1 MNHPDTN
8 ENSEK
13 LSLLK
18 QIHKYRDEGYTV
30 DKYYSI
36 GDDINELKY
45 IVAVLHEKKRKTYI
59 ESELKFYK
67 FYFGIICKMT
77 GKPMPSQEELL
88 KYCYGSDEYYEHNK
102 STKT

>member
-1 MNHPDTN
+1 MNNLDTN
-8 ENSEK
+8 ENNEK

-45 IVAVLHEKKRKTYI
+45 IVAVLHEKKRKT
-59 ESELKFYK
+59 
-67 FYFGIICKMT
+67 
-77 GKPMPSQEELL
+77 
-88 KYCYGSDEYYEHNK
+88 
-102 STKT
+102 